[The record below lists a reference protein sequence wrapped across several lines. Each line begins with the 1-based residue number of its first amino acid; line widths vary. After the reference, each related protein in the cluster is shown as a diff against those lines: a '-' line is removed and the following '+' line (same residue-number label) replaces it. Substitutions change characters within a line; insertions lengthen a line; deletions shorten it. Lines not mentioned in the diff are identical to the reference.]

1 MCISSEAATTERYLD
16 PPVLETFSNHATTSD
31 LAACYERDLTGRD
44 RVGATIRH
52 SQAVFQVPNQ
62 HGQEN
67 AGQRQ
72 GRGARENMGLVFYQH
87 LFSPDVLGN
96 LRIMSRDD
104 LASLVSN
111 DLSRPIIAGQE
122 RSFREGYVKG
132 SVSMHRRNHELKA
145 GLEVD
150 YGSIHERF
158 NYIIADPD
166 RFDPGTPGTFNFAGS
181 GLDREPAGF
190 AQDLLRLGQWTV
202 SAGVRWDC
210 YHLLVSKRAR

>member
-1 MCISSEAATTERYLD
+1 
-16 PPVLETFSNHATTSD
+16 
-31 LAACYERDLTGRD
+31 
-44 RVGATIRH
+44 
-52 SQAVFQVPNQ
+52 
-62 HGQEN
+62 
-67 AGQRQ
+67 
-72 GRGARENMGLVFYQH
+72 
-87 LFSPDVLGN
+87 
-96 LRIMSRDD
+96 MSRDD

-210 YHLLVSKRAR
+210 YHLLVEKSALSPRLGDLQQFGQAVSNRINFNRGRVRPSLSLDASVGTDFVTRGRLTVRLQADIQNLTNRINIINFAGLFSGTGIAPPRNYAVRLDVEF